1 MDDKRL
7 LDASCRVALAAYLH
21 DLGKFAER
29 ARLDADKE
37 RLATHEQLYCPRQEV
52 GGRTWYT
59 HKHAAY
65 TALAWDFIERRFPE
79 LVGEDVFPFAA
90 WAATDVDDS
99 IVNAASRHHKP
110 DTFLQWIVA
119 TADRVASG
127 FEREE
132 FENYNAAADRTPDG
146 RNHYTARQ
154 LTLFE
159 QIRIE
164 GDQRH
169 ARSELHYRYPLAPL
183 SPASL
188 FPEKADDIE
197 TADNQAAQSQYR
209 KLWEDFTAALGRIPS
224 SHRASWPLWLDHFD
238 SAWACYTQAIPAA
251 TAFNVRPEVS
261 LYDHSRT
268 TAALAAAIWRYHHDQ
283 DDDTEQVR
291 RRLRDR
297 NRPDWVDEKLLL
309 IQGDFFGIQDFI
321 FATGGETQRRAAKLL
336 RGRSFYVSLLCECAA
351 LRILDRLSLPPTSQV
366 VNAAGK
372 FLIVAPNTDATRTA
386 LGEIHVEMDAWF
398 LEHTFGQ
405 SGVGIAWLPACC
417 NDFLRTRGG
426 DGVAPFRDLIRR
438 LFEALQTAKTRR
450 FDLCG
455 SAPPPPVF
463 KDFLSRFDSQRGA
476 CAVDGRSP
484 GTERLADT
492 GRFIS
497 ALAADQI
504 DLGGQLTQRERVL
517 ITDKPLSDR
526 ALRLPIFGYRV
537 QLTGDETESG
547 RFGEVARSGGL
558 HRAWDFGLPESV
570 DGPLFRGYARRYI
583 NGYVPTLGEQNTWE
597 LGRYAR
603 LSDDLVYERHPNEP
617 KTLEHLA
624 CDDTWPDA
632 QGCYQ
637 GIQALVT
644 LKGDV
649 DNLGSIFERGLEQ
662 PSFAKMAALSR
673 QTNAFFAIWLP
684 WLCQAKYQST
694 YTVFAGGDDF
704 FLIGPWR
711 STIRLAG
718 DMRVDFARY
727 VAANPDIH
735 FSAGLAM
742 TKPGLPIRQMG
753 ELAEDALDAAKAR
766 KDREG
771 RSLKNAVT
779 CFGHTVDWD
788 DFAALMGVVD
798 DLEGVGDELALST
811 GYLYGLQYLADM
823 SEDLRRAVTLSH
835 HTSRVESA
843 LWNARFTYRTRR
855 MLEAKRGMSE
865 ADRNLWQKRLGELLG
880 EGIRCHGAA
889 FKIALFT
896 HLYHHRH

>member
-1 MDDKRL
+1 MDDKQL
-7 LDASCRVALAAYLH
+7 LDATCRVAFSAYLH

-29 ARLDADKE
+29 ARLPVDEDKRE
-37 RLATHEQLYCPRQEV
+37 HHEQMYCPRHEQS
-52 GGRTWYT
+52 GRIWYT

-65 TALAWDFIERRFPE
+65 TALAWDIIERGFPE
-79 LVGEDVFPFAA
+79 LVGKDVLPFAA
-90 WAATDVDDS
+90 WGATDVDDS

-132 FENYNAAADRTPDG
+132 FDAYNAAEDRTPEG

-164 GDQRH
+164 GDQKH
-169 ARSELHYRYPLAPL
+169 ARSDLHYRYPLVPL
-183 SPASL
+183 SARGL
-188 FPEKADDIE
+188 FPVLAQDYE
-197 TADNQAAQSQYR
+197 TADSTKAQAEYR
-209 KLWEDFTAALGRIPS
+209 QLWEAFTQALQQIPR
-224 SHRASWPLWLDHFD
+224 SHRSNWPLWLDHFD

-268 TAALAAAIWRYHHDQ
+268 TAALAVAIWRYHHENGHDP
-283 DDDTEQVR
+283 DEVR
-291 RRLRDR
+291 KRLSHRD
-297 NRPDWVDEKLLL
+297 RPDWEDDKLLL
-309 IQGDFFGIQDFI
+309 VQGDFFGIQDFI

-336 RGRSFYVSLLCECAA
+336 RGRSLYVSLLCECAA
-351 LRILDRLSLPPTSQV
+351 LRILDRLALPPTSQV

-372 FLIVAPNTDATRTA
+372 FLIVAPNTEATHGVLRQIQA
-386 LGEIHVEMDAWF
+386 ELDAWF

-405 SGVGIAWLPACC
+405 SGIGIAWLPARC
-417 NDFLRTRGG
+417 NDFLRGRAAGTP
-426 DGVAPFRDLIRR
+426 APFRDLIRR
-438 LFEALQTAKTRR
+438 LFEQLHTAKTRR

-455 SAPPPPVF
+455 ASPPSPVF
-463 KDFLSRFDSQRGA
+463 QDFLGRFNSERGA

-492 GRFIS
+492 ARFIS
-497 ALAADQI
+497 ELAADQI
-504 DLGGQLTQRERVL
+504 AVGTRLAGFDRVL
-517 ITDKPLSDR
+517 ITDRPLSEK
-526 ALRLPIFGYRV
+526 ALRLPLFGYRV
-537 QLTGDETESG
+537 QFTGEESETG
-547 RFGEVARSGGL
+547 RFGEAAASGAL
-558 HRAWDFGLPESV
+558 RRAWDFSLPDTE
-570 DGPLFRGYARRYI
+570 DAPLFGGYARRYI
-583 NGYVPTLGEQNTWE
+583 NGHVPTFGEQNAWD
-597 LGRYAR
+597 LGRYKG
-603 LSDDLVYERHPNEP
+603 LPDDLVYDRDPSEP

-624 CDDTWPDA
+624 CDDKWPD
-632 QGCYQ
+632 GPDRYR
-637 GIQALVT
+637 GVEALVT

-673 QTNAFFAIWLP
+673 QMNAFFAVWLP
-684 WLCQAKYQST
+684 WLCQAKYPST

-711 STIRLAG
+711 STIRLARE
-718 DMRVDFARY
+718 MRECFGRY

-742 TKPGLPIRQMG
+742 TKPGLPIRQLG
-753 ELAEDALDAAKAR
+753 ELAEDALDAAKSR
-766 KDREG
+766 RDRDG

-779 CFGHTVDWD
+779 CFGHTVAWD
-788 DFAALMGVVD
+788 DYGALLD
-798 DLEGVGDELALST
+798 IALELEQRSGELALST
-811 GYLYGLQYLADM
+811 GYLYGLQHLADM
-823 SEDLRRAVTLSH
+823 SEDLRLAAAD
-835 HTSRVESA
+835 SRHRPRVDSA
-843 LWNARFTYRTRR
+843 LWNARFAYRTRR
-855 MLEAKRGMSE
+855 MLEAKRGMPES
-865 ADRNLWQKRLGELLG
+865 DRRLWQQRLGELLG
-880 EGIRCHGAA
+880 EGIRRHGVA
-889 FKIALFT
+889 FKVALFT